1 MKKYFSWKRLVL
13 AIIIILLI
21 TYFSIRPSNNR
32 DWNLDQQ
39 VLPEISINGNQVAIK
54 NIRNFTYRTTTDYT
68 PGYYDKNFDL
78 SKLKN
83 VYYMVEPFS
92 GHGAG
97 AAHTLLS
104 FEFEPGNF
112 VAISV
117 EIRKEVGEK
126 FSPLK
131 GLLRQYELMYVIGD
145 ERDLIKLR
153 SNYRHD
159 QVYLYPMA
167 GPIEKK
173 QALFL
178 DMLARAQKLQT
189 KPEFYNTLF
198 STCTTNLVAHLNKI
212 SPDRVPFS
220 FKVLMPAYSDQLA
233 YDLGLID
240 TDLSFEETKAKYLIN
255 DRAEKYVNDP
265 NWSVKIRQVQNQ

>member
-21 TYFSIRPSNNR
+21 SYFSIRPSNNR
-32 DWNLDQQ
+32 EWNLDQQ
-39 VLPEISINGNQVAIK
+39 VLPEISISGNQVTIK

-68 PGYYDKNFDL
+68 PGYYDKTFDL
-78 SKLKN
+78 TKLKN

-104 FEFEPGNF
+104 FEFEPDTF

-131 GLLRQYELMYVIGD
+131 GLLRQYELMYVVAD
-145 ERDLIKLR
+145 EKDVIKLR
-153 SNYRHD
+153 SNYRRD

-167 GPIEKK
+167 GSIEKK
-173 QALFL
+173 QTLFL

-189 KPEFYNTLF
+189 KPEFYNTLW
-198 STCTTNLVAHLNKI
+198 STCTTNLVSHLNKI

-220 FKVLMPAYSDQLA
+220 FKVLMPAYSDRLA

-240 TDLSFEETKAKYLIN
+240 TDLSFEEIKAKYLIN
-255 DRAEKYVNDP
+255 ERAEKYADDP
-265 NWSVKIRQVQNQ
+265 NWSVKIREQN

>member
-1 MKKYFSWKRLVL
+1 MKKYLTWKKISLV
-13 AIIIILLI
+13 AIVALL
-21 TYFSIRPSNNR
+21 TTHFSIRPSNDR

-39 VLPEISINGNQVAIK
+39 VLPEISISGDEVSIK
-54 NIRNFTYRTTTDYT
+54 NIRNFTYRSPSDYT
-68 PGYYDKNFDL
+68 PGYYDKTFNI

-97 AAHTLLS
+97 AAHTLVS
-104 FEFEPGNF
+104 FEFEGDNF

-117 EIRKEVGEK
+117 EIRKEIGES
-126 FSPLK
+126 FSPIK

-153 SNYRHD
+153 SNYRKD
-159 QVYLYPMA
+159 KVYLYPMA
-167 GPIEKK
+167 GSIEKK

-178 DMLARAQKLQT
+178 DMVTRAKELQQN
-189 KPEFYNTLF
+189 PEFYNTLF

-212 SPDRVPFS
+212 SPNRVPFS
-220 FKVLMPAYSDQLA
+220 YKVLMPAYSDELA

-240 TDLSFEETKAKYLIN
+240 TDLSFEETRQKYLIN
-255 DRAEKYVNDP
+255 DRAEKYANDP
-265 NWSVKIRQVQNQ
+265 NWSIKIRENF

>member
-1 MKKYFSWKRLVL
+1 MLNKYFTWKRLILVVI
-13 AIIIILLI
+13 ALLI
-21 TYFSIRPSNNR
+21 IAYLSIKPSNNR
-32 DWNLDQQ
+32 QWNIDQQ
-39 VLPEISINGNQVAIK
+39 VLPEITINGGQVSIK
-54 NIRNFTYRTTTDYT
+54 NIRNFTYRTKDDYT
-68 PGYYDKNFDL
+68 PGYYDKTFDL
-78 SKLKN
+78 AKLKN
-83 VYYMVEPFS
+83 VYYVVEPFS

-117 EIRKEVGEK
+117 EIRKEIGET
-126 FSPLK
+126 FSPWK
-131 GLLRQYELMYVIGD
+131 GLLKQYELMYVIGD

-167 GPIEKK
+167 GSIEKK

-178 DMLARAQKLQT
+178 DMLARAQKLQA
-189 KPEFYNTLF
+189 KPEFYNTIF

-212 SPDRVPFS
+212 SPNRVPFS
-220 FKVLMPAYSDQLA
+220 FKVLMPAYSDELA

-240 TDLSFEETKAKYLIN
+240 TDLTFFEAQQKYLIN
-255 DRAEKYVNDP
+255 DRALKYADNP
-265 NWSVKIRQVQNQ
+265 NWSVRIRQ